1 MVLSSMLGKGRHPP
15 FDRGQPLGTCFTGLC
30 RCRTDYAELSGRR
43 GYGSS
48 ANEVTATP
56 VYLFCDFGGARW

>member
-1 MVLSSMLGKGRHPP
+1 
-15 FDRGQPLGTCFTGLC
+15 LC
-30 RCRTDYAELSGRR
+30 RRRTDYAELNGRR